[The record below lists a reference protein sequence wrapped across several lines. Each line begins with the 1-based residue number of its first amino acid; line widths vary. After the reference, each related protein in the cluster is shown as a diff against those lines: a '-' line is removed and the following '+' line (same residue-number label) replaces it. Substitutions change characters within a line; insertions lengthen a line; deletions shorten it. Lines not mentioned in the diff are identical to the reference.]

1 MKYRIKPTISTLLF
15 QGLFVL
21 ALYLL
26 YQPYLIH
33 SDYGISI
40 ALTWLLFSM
49 SLNWILP
56 RWTRFIY
63 SSLIVSFFAIGLWMQ
78 TVYER
83 AFLQY
88 ARLNLLFSLSQ
99 EAKQSWQ
106 SIQEFIKPEDR
117 RLLIIALIFITLLFI
132 LTLLS
137 KKTLQGIGYR
147 IAAIALTIGIAFYVN
162 MGFLQNLEIERSST
176 DPFLYYK
183 TDHFIYATI
192 PSTPQVVERFGL
204 LGLLQ
209 KDVTDLLITPF
220 LTNAFEENQAIGEFL
235 QSQKVSEPNAYTGI
249 FQGKSVLMIEAESL
263 MHLAIHPELTP
274 TLYQLRAEGFNFTGY
289 NSALL
294 ASSTADTEFM
304 ANTSLMPASD
314 GYGTFMKYALN
325 EYPLT
330 LAKVFSE
337 NDYFSL
343 AAHNN
348 YGEFYNRNVVLPAL
362 GYDFFDAYRMG
373 FEGQMIPD
381 SDFAEPIKW
390 ISYERE
396 NFFSFWITFNGHQ
409 PYSLSEMNPK
419 FMPYYEQAKEL
430 YPELPESDLVYL
442 AKTMDF
448 DRALHS
454 FIIDFTNS
462 GRIDDLVI
470 ILYGDHFAKGAF
482 DTDSSLDLFCEDKD
496 TLCRSTP
503 FIVWHHSLDGIEIST
518 RSNALD
524 ILPTTLDLM
533 GLDYD
538 QTLALGRSILDP
550 NYEGFYFNAWGD
562 IYVGDLHYNLS
573 SDTLNGIQL
582 NEGETLDPKII
593 QAIEFIQFAPAIV
606 ENNYFATNEWK
617 LVSSSTLD

>member
-15 QGLFVL
+15 QVLFVL

-26 YQPYLIH
+26 YQPYLVYN
-33 SDYGISI
+33 DYGIPI
-40 ALTWLLFSM
+40 ALVWLLSSM

-56 RWTRFIY
+56 RWSRFIY
-63 SSLIVSFFAIGLWMQ
+63 SSLIISLFTIGLWMQ

-88 ARLNLLFSLSQ
+88 ARLNLLFSLGQ

-106 SIQEFIKPEDR
+106 SIQEFIKPEDGR
-117 RLLIIALIFITLLFI
+117 FLIISSIFIVLLLI
-132 LTLLS
+132 LTLLTNKS
-137 KKTLQGIGYR
+137 MHNMAFR
-147 IAAIALTIGIAFYVN
+147 ITAFVLTIGIAFYMN
-162 MGFLQNLEIERSST
+162 TGFLQNLEVERSST

-183 TDHFIYATI
+183 TDHFIYATV
-192 PSTPQVVERFGL
+192 PSTPQVVERFGI

-209 KDVTDLLITPF
+209 KDVTDILITPF
-220 LTNAFEENQAIGEFL
+220 LTNAFEENQAIGDL
-235 QSQKVSEPNAYTGI
+235 IDSQDQDEPNAYTGL

-263 MHLAIHPELTP
+263 MHLAIHPTLTP
-274 TLYQLRAEGFNFTGY
+274 TLYKLRAEGFNFTGY

-294 ASSTADTEFM
+294 PSSTADTEFM

-330 LAKVFSE
+330 LAKVFNE

-362 GYDFFDAYRMG
+362 GYDFFDSYRMG

-396 NFFSFWITFNGHQ
+396 LFFSFWITFNGHQ
-409 PYSLSEMNPK
+409 PYSLSELNPK
-419 FMPYYEQAKEL
+419 FNPYYEQAKQL

-448 DRALHS
+448 DRALQS

-462 GRIDDLVI
+462 VRIDDLVI
-470 ILYGDHFAKGAF
+470 IIYGDHFAKGAF
-482 DTDSSLDLFCEDKD
+482 DTDSSLNLFCEDED

-503 FIVWHHSLDGIEIST
+503 FIIWHHTLDGIEINT

-533 GLDYD
+533 GLNYD
-538 QTLALGRSILDP
+538 QRLALGRSILDST
-550 NYEGFYFNAWGD
+550 YEGFYFNAWGD
-562 IYVGDLHYNLS
+562 IYVGDLHYNLT
-573 SDTLNGIQL
+573 SDALNGSQL
-582 NEGETLDPKII
+582 KDGEALDPKII
-593 QAIEFIQFAPAIV
+593 QAIEFIQLAPAIV

-617 LVSSSTLD
+617 LVNNLTDE